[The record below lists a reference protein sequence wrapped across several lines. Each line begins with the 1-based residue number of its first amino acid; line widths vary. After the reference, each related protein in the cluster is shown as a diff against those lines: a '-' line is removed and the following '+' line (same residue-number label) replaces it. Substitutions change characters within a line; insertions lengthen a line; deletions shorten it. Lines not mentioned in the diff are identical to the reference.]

1 MSYTVTITEPNRTI
15 TAHFEN
21 EQTAIA
27 YFNLAFTRYPKATE
41 VNLYDDFDFVV
52 YTNYNE
58 ATVRYY
64 VVKCAGVEKHFY
76 HINAALTH
84 LKALNDFF
92 ADSEI
97 VATLEAVN

>member
-1 MSYTVTITEPNRTI
+1 MSYTVTITEPTRTI
-15 TAHFEN
+15 TVHFAN
-21 EQTAIA
+21 EQTATA
-27 YFNLAFTRYPKATE
+27 YFKLAFTRYPKATE
-41 VNLYDDFDFVV
+41 ARLYDEFGFVV

-58 ATVRYY
+58 AVARYY

-76 HINAALTH
+76 HIGAALKH
-84 LKALNDFF
+84 LEALNDFF